1 MSKKI
6 NKFFHQVPQTG
17 EVSNWQLILNSL
29 PEPDI
34 EVDGMTFVQRV
45 IKSTSEPNRKNANN
59 ATENVARVAGTG
71 TRDETLLGS
80 FEKGIDIR
88 EMPPKLVD
96 NALYGGYGRHEIFDE
111 LKYKFWVYDEYEFCE
126 ECRNE
131 LQKSNLDVLED
142 AAISDNGN
150 AKSKPASKADYVSI
164 LVKRIK
170 NYGWNRDQ
178 MKAWFDSIDNCLT
191 KANVKDYISAAIKQ
205 EKASGCVEWLPL
217 HAVEQCVAKE
227 CPDITILNTTNAEKG
242 NSQRFIRTLPA
253 MMNAY
258 ISTQGKTQEY
268 CLWNSQAESHQEL
281 DDSAKNMVNIMQN
294 SVDLILKFAAAV
306 NFYGTSPCKATK
318 RITQKIGVDEKI
330 GLVVDYD

>member
-17 EVSNWQLILNSL
+17 EIADWKQIIDAL
-29 PEPDI
+29 PEPDM
-34 EVDGMTFVQRV
+34 EVDGMSFVQRV
-45 IKSTSEPNRKNANN
+45 IKSTAEPNRKNANN
-59 ATENVARVAGTG
+59 ATQNVARVAGTG

-88 EMPPKLVD
+88 EMPPKIVD
-96 NALYGGYGRHEIFDE
+96 NSLYGGYGRHEIFDE

-150 AKSKPASKADYVSI
+150 VKSKPATKADYVAL
-164 LVKRIK
+164 LVKRIQ
-170 NYGWNRDQ
+170 NYKWNRDQ
-178 MKAWFDSIDNCLT
+178 MKSWFDSIDHCLT
-191 KANVKDYISAAIKQ
+191 KATVKDYISAAIKQ
-205 EKASGCVEWLPL
+205 EKASGCVEWLPI
-217 HAVEQCVAKE
+217 HSVEQCVAKE
-227 CPDITILNTTNAEKG
+227 CPNITILNTTNAEKG
-242 NSQRFIRTLPA
+242 NNQRFVRTLPA
-253 MMNAY
+253 LMNAY

-281 DDSAKNMVNIMQN
+281 DNSAKAMTEIMN
-294 SVDLILKFAAAV
+294 DSIELILKFAAAH
-306 NFYGTSPCKATK
+306 NFYGTEPCKATK
-318 RITQKIGVDEKI
+318 RITQKIGEDKKI
-330 GLVVDYD
+330 GIVVDYE

>member
-6 NKFFHQVPQTG
+6 NKFFLPVPKTG
-17 EVSNWQLILNSL
+17 DIQDWETILSTL
-29 PEPDI
+29 PEPD
-34 EVDGMTFVQRV
+34 EQVDGMTFVQRV
-45 IKSTSEPNRKNANN
+45 VKATSEPNRKNANN
-59 ATENVARVAGTG
+59 ATQNVARVAGTG

-96 NALYGGYGRHEIFDE
+96 NSLYGGYGRHEIFDE
-111 LKYKFWVYDEYEFCE
+111 LKYQFWVYDEYKFCE
-126 ECRNE
+126 ECRND

-150 AKSKPASKADYVSI
+150 AKSKPATKADYVSI

-170 NYGWNRDQ
+170 NYSWGRDQ
-178 MKAWFDSIDNCLT
+178 LKSWFDSIDHCLT

-217 HAVEQCVAKE
+217 HKVEQSVAKE
-227 CPDITILNTTNAEKG
+227 CPKVTILNTTNAEKG
-242 NSQRFIRTLPA
+242 NSQRFVRTLPA
-253 MMNAY
+253 LMNAY
-258 ISTQGKTQEY
+258 ISNEGKTQEY

-281 DDSAKNMVNIMQN
+281 DESAKSMVNIMQE
-294 SVDLILKFAAAV
+294 SIDLILKFAAAV
-306 NFYGTSPCKATK
+306 NYFKTEPCKVTK
-318 RITQKIGVDEKI
+318 RVTQKIGVDVKI
-330 GLVVDYD
+330 GEVVDYE